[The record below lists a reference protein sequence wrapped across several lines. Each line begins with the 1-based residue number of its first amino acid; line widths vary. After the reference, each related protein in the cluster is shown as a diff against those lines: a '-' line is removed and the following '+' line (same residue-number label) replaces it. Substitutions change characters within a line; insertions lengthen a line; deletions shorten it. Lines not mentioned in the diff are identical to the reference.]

1 MKLRTILSA
10 ALIAATQV
18 GPLAATEPQADA
30 EAHNAAFEAGIQT
43 GIRPETLSEMLTCA
57 AVWDR
62 WHYAFE
68 SVADQSFAS
77 SLRSELAGENA
88 RMRSIYWLRQAR
100 REVSDTEGTYFKRAS
115 ANAEEEADRLH
126 AAYASNE
133 ERGLENFLD
142 WLGVCR

>member
-1 MKLRTILSA
+1 MKLRTICSA
-10 ALIAATQV
+10 ALIAATTV
-18 GPLAATEPQADA
+18 APLAASEPRPDA

-62 WHYAFE
+62 WHYAIE
-68 SVADQSFAS
+68 SAADPALEGSF
-77 SLRSELAGENA
+77 REELAGTNA

-100 REVSDTEGTYFKRAS
+100 REVSDTEGAYFKRAS
-115 ANAEEEADRLH
+115 ANAEEEADRLYS
-126 AAYASNE
+126 AYASNE
-133 ERGLENFLD
+133 ERGLDKFLD